1 MIWITEAGG
10 VRRVDFAVF
19 AGRHDNDNWRL
30 FSDWMTPAEFFQWI
44 RRRKERLL
52 RELAADFRLRS
63 CPEHRLTWDVTIAME
78 RCGRQR
84 FHGGQEWK
92 P

>member
-1 MIWITEAGG
+1 MVRMTEAGG
-10 VRRVDFAVF
+10 VRHVDFDAF
-19 AGRHDNDNWRL
+19 AGRRDNDNWRL
-30 FSDWMTPAEFFQWI
+30 FSDWMTLAEFFRWI
-44 RRRKERLL
+44 RRRKEQLR

-63 CPEHRLTWDVTIAME
+63 CPEHRLTWDITIAIE

-84 FHGGQEWK
+84 FYGEREGR